1 MRSSSLPVVLSA
13 SVLSL
18 ALAACGGNRNEKIE
32 YKTPGADTS
41 VKKDVL
47 LVPPDLVTPK
57 RDERFV
63 VPGTAAANTASQAAA
78 IAAKPQTPGAGAPA
92 TAASSGSKVRM
103 ERFGNTRWLVL
114 QGSAEQT
121 WPKLRDFWKELGFV
135 LVKDD
140 QQLLIMETDWAEN
153 RGKVYS
159 DPLRNALS
167 YVLGSM
173 VTNGE
178 RDRYRTR
185 IEQGSKPGEIEIF
198 VSHRGLEEKMYNQNM
213 GNQPGTYFE
222 LQPSNPEL
230 EAEMLGR
237 MMIRLGNVDKP
248 VAQASLEEVTK
259 PVPERAVLGAA
270 ADGSQQLVVKDGL
283 DRSWRQVGLALD
295 RIGVVV
301 EDRDRAKGLYF
312 VRYVSADDL
321 SGQKKKDSGWFSGWF
336 GSGKKEPGTDQYRV
350 AVSADGEQTR
360 VQLQDKEGKPASAE
374 ASRQILGLLHKE
386 LK

>member
-1 MRSSSLPVVLSA
+1 MRSSLRVVLSA

-18 ALAACGGNRNEKIE
+18 AVAACGGNRNEKID

-41 VKKDVL
+41 VKTDSL
-47 LVPPDLVTPK
+47 IVPPDLVTPR

-63 VPGTAAANTASQAAA
+63 VPDTPGSATYSGYTAATAAPGAA
-78 IAAKPQTPGAGAPA
+78 AAKP
-92 TAASSGSKVRM
+92 AAAVPVAADKVRM

-114 QGSAEQT
+114 QGNSEQL

-153 RGKVYS
+153 RAKVYS
-159 DPLRNALS
+159 DPVRNALS

-173 VTNGE
+173 VSNGE

-185 IEQGSKPGEIEIF
+185 IEQGARPGEVEIYIT
-198 VSHRGLEEKMYNQNM
+198 HRGLEEKMYNPNM
-213 GNQPGTYFE
+213 GNQTGTYFE
-222 LQPSNPEL
+222 LQPSNPEM
-230 EAEMLGR
+230 EAEMLTR
-237 MMIRLGNVDKP
+237 LMIRLGRDETSAREVVAEVAKP
-248 VAQASLEEVTK
+248 VA
-259 PVPERAVLGAA
+259 ERATLGAA
-270 ADGSQQLVVKDGL
+270 ADGSQQLTVKDGL

-312 VRYVSADDL
+312 VRYVSAEDL
-321 SGQKKKDSGWFSGWF
+321 TGQKKESGGWFSGWF
-336 GSGKKEPGTDQYRV
+336 GSGKKESGTDQFRV
-350 AVSADGEQTR
+350 AVSAAGEQTV
-360 VQLQDKEGKPASAE
+360 VQLQDKEGKPASTE